1 LPFFES
7 GVVAVP
13 RWRHEAGQ
21 RGTALVEFA
30 LLLPLVALVCLG
42 TVDLGR
48 AFKTLNEVRNAARE
62 GAAFAQRHPSRLAG
76 TACTTPDTAQWH
88 ARNEGGPTGQGFA
101 VTVTTPT
108 GTFDS
113 ADSGCGPFV
122 AGATSGEN
130 LTVTVSTAFNL
141 LTPLLKAVTGA
152 PTIRSS
158 VTVRVL

>member
-1 LPFFES
+1 M
-7 GVVAVP
+7 P
-13 RWRHEAGQ
+13 RRRQDEGQ

-30 LLLPLVALVCLG
+30 LLLPLLALVCLG

-48 AFKTLNEVRNAARE
+48 AFKTVNEVRNAARE

-76 TACTTPDTAQWH
+76 AACTDAGSAQWH
-88 ARNEGGPTGQGFA
+88 ARNEGGPTGQDFGM
-101 VTVTTPT
+101 VVTTPA

-113 ADSGCGPFV
+113 ADSGCGPFA

-130 LTVTVSTAFNL
+130 LTVTVSTTFKL
-141 LTPLLKAVTGA
+141 LTPLLEAVTGS

>member
-1 LPFFES
+1 MPRS
-7 GVVAVP
+7 SS
-13 RWRHEAGQ
+13 RWRHDRQ

-48 AFKTLNEVRNAARE
+48 AFKTVNEVKNAARE
-62 GAAFAQRHPSRLAG
+62 GAAFAQRHPNRLAG

-88 ARNEGGPTGQGFA
+88 ARNEGGPTGAGFA
-101 VTVTTPT
+101 VAVTTP
-108 GTFDS
+108 GGVYS
-113 ADSGCGPFV
+113 SSDSGCAPFGAAAT
-122 AGATSGEN
+122 AGQD
-130 LTVTVSTAFNL
+130 LTMTVSTNFSL
-141 LTPLLKAVTGA
+141 LTPLLRAVTGN